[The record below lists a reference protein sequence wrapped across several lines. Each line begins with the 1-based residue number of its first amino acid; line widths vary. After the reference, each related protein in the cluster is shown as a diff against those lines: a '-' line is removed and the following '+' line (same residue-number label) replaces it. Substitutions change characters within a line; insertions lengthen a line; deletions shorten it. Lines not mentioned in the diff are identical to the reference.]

1 MSNCMK
7 SLIANGAIESLLKEK
22 FKFVEMKFVDEVK
35 YIAEIKYIIIYLLAV
50 DYMLFVVYTTHLRI
64 K

>member
-7 SLIANGAIESLLKEK
+7 SLIANAIESLLKEK

-35 YIAEIKYIIIYLLAV
+35 YIADEVKY
-50 DYMLFVVYTTHLRI
+50 